1 MLRYWDRR
9 EADLR
14 MHWGMGT
21 SPHGNGHTR
30 RSEFNGPS
38 HGSVKVFNKVRKE
51 EEREREREREGVC
64 LCMTSTRCNTQAGG
78 TCYGTRS
85 LTNTITVHHSPM
97 SFSIAVL
104 PYCRCRSPLLLL
116 IIVRR

>member
-1 MLRYWDRR
+1 
-9 EADLR
+9 

-51 EEREREREREGVC
+51 EERDRERERRSV
-64 LCMTSTRCNTQAGG
+64 LFVYSSMTSTVLDV
-78 TCYGTRS
+78 TRRRAVRVTERAVVLTLS
-85 LTNTITVHHSPM
+85 LYTI
-97 SFSIAVL
+97 L
-104 PYCRCRSPLLLL
+104 
-116 IIVRR
+116 